1 MKRSQTT
8 DTTYNK
14 GLAGE
19 SQALSYLEK
28 QGMQL
33 VHRRYRAPGGEAD
46 LIMLDQ
52 DTLVFVEVKLRAT
65 GSAGDGLMA
74 VTKKKQRRI
83 INTALYYLAAN
94 DHEGPVRFDVIEE
107 TAAGLRHIKD
117 AFQGKEY

>member
-1 MKRSQTT
+1 MT
-8 DTTYNK
+8 DKPYDK

-46 LIMLDQ
+46 LIMRDR
-52 DTLVFVEVKLRAT
+52 DTLVFVEVKLRLT
-65 GSAGDGLMA
+65 GAAGDGLMA
-74 VTKKKQRRI
+74 VTKTKQRRI

-94 DHEGPVRFDVIEE
+94 DHDGPVRFDVVEE
-107 TAAGLRHIKD
+107 TAGGIRHIKD
-117 AFQGKEY
+117 AFQGKEF